1 MWKII
6 LARENH
12 TDNNKYWWK
21 QLNIVKQHTHDK
33 ERNNNLMD
41 ANEYRKSNIITILS
55 NLIMDHFGMRVP
67 QDRVSIVITCE
78 KDSWKKEQMNI
89 IFFFIWLCNARP
101 IETFGNSVFVWAWT
115 DTRAWTHNQSINTND
130 HSKNVTDSAK

>member
-1 MWKII
+1 
-6 LARENH
+6 
-12 TDNNKYWWK
+12 
-21 QLNIVKQHTHDK
+21 
-33 ERNNNLMD
+33 MD

-89 IFFFIWLCNARP
+89 IFFSFDCVMQGQSRLLVTVCLCER
-101 IETFGNSVFVWAWT
+101 GL
-115 DTRAWTHNQSINTND
+115 THEHGLTINR
-130 HSKNVTDSAK
+130 